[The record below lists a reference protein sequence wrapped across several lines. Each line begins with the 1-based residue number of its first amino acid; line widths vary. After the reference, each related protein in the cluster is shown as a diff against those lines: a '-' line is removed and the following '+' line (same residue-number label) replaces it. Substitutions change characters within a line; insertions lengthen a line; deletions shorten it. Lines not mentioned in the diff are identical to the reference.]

1 MNKVIPLALLA
12 VTACKDPVDPLLAT
26 VTIEVVD
33 EAGAPVPDARIAN
46 ATTNVKT
53 DSKGRAEVTTRTAGL
68 AIISKD
74 GKLDEPVVYGRRD
87 DGNTLRVKVWNAGG
101 RRFAMHSAGDV
112 MFGRRYSAPPEGTP
126 IIDPADPAK
135 GARHVVSAIAP
146 AFSVADV
153 RTVNLETVVSSLGME
168 QAYPGKRF
176 ILNSP
181 PGTLAGLE
189 ALGVDAVDLA
199 NNHGR
204 DFLDRGMDATVA
216 ALGTSNVPHF
226 GEALPEAQPSALV
239 VDANGVKVGML
250 GWTSVDG
257 SFVNDSY
264 PTEADPVPG
273 ASDALWQY
281 EQRMWGYQGVTFAA
295 PMQQRRIGT
304 AWRLFAAAEPTMSR
318 AEAID
323 AFASLSAVYPELQDW
338 VERRGHGGAHMWDAT
353 AATRAIADTAKKTDL
368 VVVQLHA
375 GFQFQ
380 PAPSLTVRQMA
391 RAAIDAGASVVVCHH
406 PHVLQGVEWYKNKL
420 IVYSL
425 GNFIFDQDFSTTFPS
440 MFLRT
445 IWDGNTLLEARLIPM
460 ELVGY
465 RPMAVADETA
475 TRLLRRVWEMS
486 VMDAYAERDVD
497 KSVHVFAYTP
507 DGSTQ
512 PGQLRIERNT
522 ALIGK
527 AEPVTEDKMMSLKTG
542 QVAPIGTTG
551 LVDPRLGGIPDVE
564 IGRELLGWGR
574 FEDEHADAVDAPGPH
589 WNIDSPSEKPLFST
603 ESEEGI
609 AFVRLSR
616 SPTSDKI
623 LRVRP
628 VARTTLVEH
637 RLHSDRNGMA
647 FPLDPTPRY
656 SIRLHA
662 RQTGDGNTSVRLDLY
677 NFYDLDP
684 AEDPQSTKIG
694 RSSLPFTVPADAKWH
709 LVEFDVDP
717 AALVGDNGLRANQ
730 LMPYI
735 ELSNP
740 NSQLDVDNFEIIE
753 WRSADKMPDRF
764 GAYDY
769 VRNVGAQDRT
779 FKVTIQR

>member
-1 MNKVIPLALLA
+1 LLA

-33 EAGAPVPDARIAN
+33 EAGAPVPGAQIASS
-46 ATTNVKT
+46 TVNVKT
-53 DSKGRAEVTTRTAGL
+53 DSNGRAEVTTRTAGL
-68 AIISKD
+68 AIITKA
-74 GKLDEPVVYGRRD
+74 GKLDEPLVFGRKD
-87 DGNTLRVKVWNAGG
+87 DGNTLRVKVWNSGA

-112 MFGRRYSAPPEGTP
+112 MFGRRYSAPTEGP
-126 IIDPADPAK
+126 AVIDPANPEQ
-135 GARHVVSAIAP
+135 GARDVVSAVAP
-146 AFSVADV
+146 AFSIADV
-153 RTVNLETVVSSLGME
+153 RTVNLETVISQLGME

-204 DFLDRGMDATVA
+204 DFLEQGMEATVA
-216 ALGTSNVPHF
+216 ALGMKNVPHF
-226 GEALPEAQPSALV
+226 GEAQPEARPAALV

-250 GWTSVDG
+250 GFTSVDG

-264 PTEADPVPG
+264 PTESDPVPST
-273 ASDALWQY
+273 SDALWQY
-281 EQRMWGYQGVTFAA
+281 EQRMWGYQGVTFTA
-295 PMQQRRIGT
+295 PMQPRRIGT

-318 AEAID
+318 AEAVD
-323 AFASLSAVYPELQDW
+323 AFSSMTAVYPELQDW
-338 VERRGHGGAHMWDAT
+338 VERRGHSGAHLWDTAIAT
-353 AATRAIADTAKKTDL
+353 AAIADTAAKTDL

-425 GNFIFDQDFSTTFPS
+425 GNFIFDQDFSSTFPS

-445 IWDGNTLLEARLIPM
+445 IWDGNMLLEARLIPL

-465 RPMAVADETA
+465 RPMPVADDTA
-475 TRLLRRVWEMS
+475 TRVLRRVWEMS
-486 VMDAYAERDVD
+486 VMDAYAERDID
-497 KSVHVFAYTP
+497 KTVHVFTYTP

-512 PGQLRIERNT
+512 PGQLKIERNT
-522 ALIGK
+522 AVIGK
-527 AEPVTEDKMMSLKTG
+527 AEPVAEDKPMSLAPG
-542 QVAPIGTTG
+542 QLSAIGTTG
-551 LVDPRLGGIPDVE
+551 LVDPRLGGVPDVE
-564 IGRELLGWGR
+564 IGRELLSWGS
-574 FEDEHADAVDAPGPH
+574 FEDEHADGTDTAGPH
-589 WNIDSPSEKPLFST
+589 WNIDSPSEKPLFSPDA
-603 ESEEGI
+603 EDGV

-628 VARTTLVEH
+628 KARTTLVEH
-637 RLHSDRNGMA
+637 RLHLDKNGMA
-647 FPLDPTPRY
+647 FPLDPAPRY
-656 SIRLHA
+656 SIRLRA

-694 RSSLPFTVPADAKWH
+694 RSSLPFTVPADKKWH

-717 AALVGDNGLRANQ
+717 TALVGDNGLRANQ
-730 LMPYI
+730 LMPYL

-740 NSQLDVDNFEIIE
+740 NSQLDVDDFEIIE
-753 WRSADKMPDRF
+753 WRAADKMPDRV

-769 VRNVGAQDRT
+769 VRNVGAQARSFT
-779 FKVTIQR
+779 VTIVK